1 MGATIA
7 PAAALILR
15 GGVETFHGVSC
26 GHKAKFTWGMG
37 RGFYAGHG
45 ERFSARHGARFVLSL
60 KVVVGVQN
68 WFFEKPFR
76 TSYWSLIETVAVL
89 LSFENTEFLCT
100 RFRP

>member
-15 GGVETFHGVSC
+15 GGVKLFMGFPVDTKRSLHG
-26 GHKAKFTWGMG
+26 AWGEVFMQATG
-37 RGFYAGHG
+37 RGFPRGTG
-45 ERFSARHGARFVLSL
+45 RDLLSL